1 MPTLCAIMTID
12 PRTALD
18 AIGQLDDDEID
29 ILDAALRLGLVDG
42 HHNEIRKLAVHA
54 SELAR
59 NAVGLEDDRTAAG
72 RAAALAKLLAG
83 RHRYQGDAE
92 TYDDLANANLPTV
105 IARRK
110 GLPVALG
117 IIWIHTARAAGWTV
131 YGIDF
136 PAHFLIGLEGE
147 KDKIV
152 LDVFNGGT
160 PCDARDL
167 RAMLKRIEGA
177 DAQLRPEHLRPMTTR
192 AVLLRLQNNIKL
204 RRLQAG
210 DIDGA
215 LACTED
221 MLRIAPDATPL
232 WYDAAELNQRLER
245 LEGAL
250 TCYERLLTLLPDG
263 QAATQT
269 RSTIAELRSR
279 LN

>member
-1 MPTLCAIMTID
+1 MATLCAIMTID

-117 IIWIHTARAAGWTV
+117 TA
-131 YGIDF
+131 
-136 PAHFLIGLEGE
+136 GL
-147 KDKIV
+147 
-152 LDVFNGGT
+152 
-160 PCDARDL
+160 
-167 RAMLKRIEGA
+167 
-177 DAQLRPEHLRPMTTR
+177 
-192 AVLLRLQNNIKL
+192 LL
-204 RRLQAG
+204 
-210 DIDGA
+210 
-215 LACTED
+215 LAITAFA
-221 MLRIAPDATPL
+221 RIATAEEPDAAPH
-232 WYDAAELNQRLER
+232 
-245 LEGAL
+245 
-250 TCYERLLTLLPDG
+250 PD
-263 QAATQT
+263 
-269 RSTIAELRSR
+269 RR
-279 LN
+279 